1 MRTAYFSQISAW
13 RMDWLLVEQNFNTKG
28 STSTHGWTRIQIDH
42 VAINEKWVASL
53 KDVRMKRGAD
63 INSDH
68 ELVVAK
74 VGLSLR
80 VKSKPVVRKKF
91 NLEKVKDDRV
101 RE

>member
-1 MRTAYFSQISAW
+1 M
-13 RMDWLLVEQNFNTKG
+13 
-28 STSTHGWTRIQIDH
+28 
-42 VAINEKWVASL
+42 
-53 KDVRMKRGAD
+53 KDVRTKRGAD

-91 NLEKVKDDRV
+91 NLEKVKDD
-101 RE
+101 